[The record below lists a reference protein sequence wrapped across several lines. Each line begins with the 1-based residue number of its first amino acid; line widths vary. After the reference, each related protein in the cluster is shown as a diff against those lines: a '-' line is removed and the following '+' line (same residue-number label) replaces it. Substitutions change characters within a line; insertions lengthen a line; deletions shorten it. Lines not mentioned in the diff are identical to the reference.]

1 MGTQAAVAVGIVAA
15 LVVWGIWYA
24 QRAWRVWRDLH
35 GDRVVICPETGRP
48 AVVRFDVA
56 RAVTS
61 DGGASAIPLD
71 SCSRWGERGACDQP
85 CAAAARAPETST
97 TAMVRDWAGTRTCV
111 SCGSALLASEK
122 SGHHFALQDAAG
134 VSREWV
140 DVAGTE
146 LPVALTTCLPLC
158 WNCHVAE
165 SFRRQYP
172 DLVTDRDTAAM
183 HVERR

>member
-1 MGTQAAVAVGIVAA
+1 MDTQTAVAVGIVAV
-15 LVVWGIWYA
+15 LTGWGAWYA
-24 QRAWRVWRDLH
+24 LRAWRVWRDLH

-48 AVVRFDVA
+48 AAVRFDVA

-71 SCSRWGERGACDQP
+71 SCSRWAARGPCDQP

-97 TAMVRDWAGTRTCV
+97 ATMAREWAGRRFCV
-111 SCGSALLASEK
+111 SCGGPLLASET
-122 SGHHFALQDAAG
+122 SGHHFALREPGG

-140 DVAGTE
+140 DVAAE
-146 LPVALTTCLPLC
+146 DLPVRLTTCLPLC

-165 SFRRQYP
+165 TFRRQFP

-183 HVERR
+183 RVERP